1 VSGQDHPTV
10 IVRTVRAR
18 LAAQLAKDDAFVV
31 ALSGGRDSIV
41 LLDVLLAAQDARLR
55 GAVHVH
61 HGLSPNA
68 DAWAAFCERICRER
82 GVPLT
87 RKRVDV
93 PRAPRTSLE
102 SEARRMRYA
111 ALVDATRAMGARV
124 VALGHHR
131 DDQAETLLL
140 QLLRGA
146 GPRGLAAMPAMR
158 DDPRGVRWWRPLLDV
173 ARADIDAYAHER
185 GLAWVDDESNASLR
199 HARNAI
205 RHTVM
210 PALAAVAANC
220 GTTLARAAALQ
231 AEAALLADDL
241 AAIDA
246 GDAFDGTSLSQA
258 ALARLPDHRARNL
271 LRWFLHARGLP
282 APSSARLAAM
292 LAQLRATRGD
302 AMTLLAHAGAELGVY
317 RGRIHVHA
325 PAPAP
330 YDVAWDGEH
339 DIDLAHGIVR
349 ATHAEGEGIDA
360 RRLASATL
368 HARSR
373 RGGERIQLAANRPR
387 RALKSILQEAGVP
400 PWLRASLP
408 LVTSGSEVIAI
419 PGIGV
424 DAAWQAPKG
433 ARGIVLVWMP
443 RAIEVR
449 R

>member
-1 VSGQDHPTV
+1 VSEQDHPTV
-10 IVRTVRAR
+10 IAGTVRAN
-18 LAAQLAKDDAFVV
+18 LAAHLAKDDTFVV

-41 LLDVLLAAQDARLR
+41 LLNALLAAQDTRMR

-68 DAWAAFCERICRER
+68 DAWAAFCDRTCRER
-82 GVPLT
+82 GVPLAIE
-87 RKRVDV
+87 RVDV

-111 ALVDATRAMGARV
+111 ALVEAARTMGANV
-124 VALGHHR
+124 VALAHHR

-173 ARADIDAYAHER
+173 ARADIDAYANGR
-185 GLAWVDDESNASLR
+185 ALAWVDDESNASLH

-210 PALAAVAANC
+210 PALAAVAANP
-220 GTTLARAAALQ
+220 GATLARAAALQ
-231 AEAALLADDL
+231 AEAAVLADDL

-246 GDAFDGTSLSQA
+246 RDAFDGTSLSQP

-282 APSSARLAAM
+282 APSFARLAAM

-302 AMTLLAHAGAELGVY
+302 AMTLLAHANAELGVC

-325 PAPAP
+325 CAPMP
-330 YDVAWDGEH
+330 YDVAWDGAH
-339 DIDLAHGIVR
+339 DVELAHGVVHIIP
-349 ATHAEGEGIDA
+349 AEGEGIDL
-360 RRLASATL
+360 RRLANATL
-368 HARSR
+368 HVRSR
-373 RGGERIQLAANRPR
+373 RGGERMQLAANRPR

-400 PWLRASLP
+400 PWQRASLP
-408 LVTSGSEVIAI
+408 LVMSGNEVIAV

-433 ARGIVLVWMP
+433 ARGIVLRWMP
-443 RAIEVR
+443 RAVEAGR
-449 R
+449 